1 VSYGDIQMKRTNLNF
16 IIDIVAFVGFVL
28 LTTTGV
34 LLRYIL
40 PPGSGYYSTIWSLNR
55 HEWGDIHFWVS
66 MVFFLVLTFHLV
78 LHWNWIVSVISGKP
92 RVASGYRVGLGIVG
106 LISVVS
112 LAVSPLLVPTVRD
125 TSNKGELS
133 LSIRKLKDIPIYGS
147 MTLKGVETTSGVPV
161 LHIIKSLNLPEKL
174 SEKERLGILK
184 RRYGFEISDV
194 KEIVNRYNN
203 RK

>member
-1 VSYGDIQMKRTNLNF
+1 MKRTNLNF

-34 LLRYIL
+34 LLRYML

-92 RVASGYRVGLGIVG
+92 RVGSGYRVGLGVVG
-106 LISVVS
+106 LVSVVA
-112 LAVSPLLVPTVRD
+112 LAVSPLLVPVVRD
-125 TSNKGELS
+125 TSNKGKLS
-133 LSIRKLKDIPIYGS
+133 LSSYKLKDIPIYGS
-147 MTLKGVETTSGVPV
+147 MTLKGIETTSGVPV
-161 LHIIKSLNLPEKL
+161 IYIIKSLNLPENI
-174 SEKERLGILK
+174 SEKERLGVLK
-184 RRYGFEISDV
+184 RQYGFEISDV
-194 KEIVNRYNN
+194 KEIVKRYNN